1 MFITFSRHVTFLRD
15 NGFNSVR
22 LGIMWAGVEPIRGQ
36 YDESYLLS
44 IKQTVNLLCQ
54 HGECFR
60 QFNDIFLMLEYD
72 TLNDYLWMAKALI
85 RPDLINLNLKGSHIS
100 LWIKPLIHW
109 SSILETD
116 SLLLFSFRSGFCF
129 IIQVRIKYTQ
139 WFYYHFHLI

>member
-44 IKQTVNLLCQ
+44 IKRTVNLLCQ

-72 TLNDYLWMAKALI
+72 TLNDYL
-85 RPDLINLNLKGSHIS
+85 
-100 LWIKPLIHW
+100 
-109 SSILETD
+109 
-116 SLLLFSFRSGFCF
+116 
-129 IIQVRIKYTQ
+129 
-139 WFYYHFHLI
+139 